1 MGKPE
6 TKKRIIR
13 AREIAADKFLE
24 DLCNALEYGS
34 PDRLGR
40 LVELAWLVQKET
52 ELGVQGI
59 VYEPKSEA
67 ERQQIKAGIEALS
80 LEHRKMWGINRG
92 FLGRIETV
100 LDFTRESEISSEEL
114 AVKLA
119 VPVQRINQIPK
130 YLGDMDNL
138 LAGVNVTIRR
148 DEAADTWWWKY
159 RADNPVYF
167 YRVDGKLDAA
177 GSQHIDADRIIRVA
191 GGSPET
197 HELHQQ
203 GYEYGHPLTGRVD
216 VSRFT
221 RLTVITKEEAAA
233 AALPGGFKSA
243 ETTDSR

>member
-24 DLCNALEYGS
+24 GLCNALEHGS
-34 PDRLGR
+34 PEKLER

-67 ERQQIKAGIEALS
+67 ERQQIKAGIDALS
-80 LEHRKMWGINRG
+80 LEYHSNIVRVAIGAND
-92 FLGRIETV
+92 LV
-100 LDFTRESEISSEEL
+100 
-114 AVKLA
+114 
-119 VPVQRINQIPK
+119 
-130 YLGDMDNL
+130 
-138 LAGVNVTIRR
+138 
-148 DEAADTWWWKY
+148 
-159 RADNPVYF
+159 DNPVYF

-216 VSRFT
+216 ISRFT